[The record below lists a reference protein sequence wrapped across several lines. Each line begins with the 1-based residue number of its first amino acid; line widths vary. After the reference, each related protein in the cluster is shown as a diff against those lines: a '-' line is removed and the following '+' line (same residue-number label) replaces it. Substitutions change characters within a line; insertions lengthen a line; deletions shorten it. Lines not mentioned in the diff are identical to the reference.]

1 MKRFLR
7 GLRVL
12 VSLLLFGAAL
22 WILRDVVREYDVREI
37 VVDLRSIAPLRIV
50 ASLCLTA
57 VAYLALVGY
66 DVVALRYLGRRLDFR
81 RILPVSFIAFAVSNS
96 APVSLLTGG
105 GLRARLY
112 AGLGLT
118 SADIAGLIAFDVVT
132 YVVGL
137 FVTGG
142 IVFLFEPL
150 AIPGSLHLHSATV
163 HPLGVL
169 FLVLAGGYLLVS
181 IVRRRPIAIG
191 SREIRL
197 PRPQVAFGQAGVS
210 VLDWTLSCAALYV
223 LLPGDLPASYLRFLG
238 IFLLAQ
244 IAALI
249 SPLPGGLGVFEGL
262 ILLLLPAGSPVPGVV
277 GSLLVYRV
285 TYYLLP
291 LLAAAALI
299 AVRAIQRRLARR

>member
-81 RILPVSFIAFAVSNS
+81 RILPVSFIVFAVSNS

-150 AIPGSLHLHSATV
+150 AIPGSLHLHFPPCIPWASSSSWWR
-163 HPLGVL
+163 
-169 FLVLAGGYLLVS
+169 GGYLLAS
-181 IVRRRPIAIG
+181 TVRGRPIAIG

-197 PRPQVAFGQAGVS
+197 PRPKVAFDQAGVS

-262 ILLLLPAGSPVPGVV
+262 ILLLLPPGSPVSGVV
-277 GSLLVYRV
+277 GSLIVYRV
-285 TYYLLP
+285 GYYLLP